1 MFNENLLESSSG
13 RSPVLGPAHWLISA
27 LAGLVGFV
35 AASLTLPVETT
46 PSGTNALLLRAAVV
60 GGTVMFDALA
70 VCYTYS
76 DARRQGLGARLWM
89 ALVLV
94 TSLPGFMVYLIYS
107 AARTGDWK
115 RATLPMAYT
124 FEAVLISVAALVPL
138 IYTQALPGLIHS
150 VVPVPPA
157 PAGIRAVNGP
167 APAKRQPTYRDMMHA
182 RIVIPNHIPQ
192 FNDENEIAPETGPVV
207 EGVPPGLGGV
217 ANGVPFSFLVPN
229 VVPPPPPVARRSVPR
244 RIVVVSVVEAA
255 RAIYTPKPDYP
266 PLARLARIQGTVKV
280 QAVIA
285 TDGTIQ
291 ELRVLS
297 GHPLLIA
304 AARQA
309 VERWRY
315 QPTLLNGEPV
325 EVVTEIDINFV
336 FGQ

>member
-13 RSPVLGPAHWLISA
+13 RLPVLRPTHWLMA
-27 LAGLVGFV
+27 VLAGLAGFV
-35 AASLTLPVETT
+35 AASLALPVEAT
-46 PSGTNALLLRAAVV
+46 PSGTNILLVRAAVV
-60 GGTVMFDALA
+60 GGTMMFDALA
-70 VCYTYS
+70 VCYAYS
-76 DARRQGLGARLWM
+76 DARRQGFRARLWL
-89 ALVLV
+89 AVVLL
-94 TSLPGFMVYLIYS
+94 SSFPGFMIYLAYS
-107 AARTGDWK
+107 ASKTGDWK

-124 FEAVLISVAALVPL
+124 FEAVLISLAALVPL

-157 PAGIRAVNGP
+157 PAGVRAPTRGTP
-167 APAKRQPTYRDMMHA
+167 PKRQPTYIDMMHA

-192 FNDENEIAPETGPVV
+192 FSPENEITPETGPVV

-217 ANGVPFSFLVPN
+217 ANGVPLSVLVSN
-229 VVPPPPPVARRSVPR
+229 TVPPPPVVKRSAPR
-244 RIVVVSVVEAA
+244 RIVLGGQVEAA
-255 RAIYTPKPDYP
+255 RAIYTPKPEYP
-266 PLARLARIQGTVKV
+266 PLARLARIQGTVKM

-291 ELRVLS
+291 ELQVLS

-304 AARQA
+304 AAKQA

-325 EVVTEIDINFV
+325 EVVTEIDVNFI
-336 FGQ
+336 FGD